1 MDFTTPPPAH
11 QPMMETIDVMGDLT
25 TTPTSYSQGTD
36 VDSEMQDTVTDWI
49 NHSGD
54 SLSCDSPCRPSIEFD
69 DDTALRGGVLYPP
82 PNLAWARKVAV
93 ASRQKQQIK
102 YNEYDEDDARIDYG
116 GLEDASEDDGYSTSS
131 DWDGYGTLP
140 LTLDEYDGTVAH
152 LEGSEEWNDEQ
163 KKLHK
168 LIYMR
173 GLHPM
178 LPSWWRVSLKM
189 WGVTQPH
196 LDDLFTPTHSKK
208 RVAIHSYGNE
218 VAGEQAFC
226 PFLWTSPKP
235 ADTKTAGKA
244 LESLFYLSQTVT
256 DYEEMGYEDKIART
270 VVKGIRNYIKWAM
283 RDVGIDARKTQ
294 LNMLVQAYP
303 PDFVGDD
310 DSDGAESDFVPSPVS
325 SNEDDEGG
333 MPDTDKKDNE
343 ASEVDEAQRARRFTR
358 AVSRDLEKRLRNMG
372 QRWRDLLWKKWAKS
386 FLAPPPTL
394 YAFAVIQHVVL
405 LASHDPSDTTNPVVV
420 LEQVVLNDRGQW
432 LWNAL
437 SIALPVNMARD
448 ALNGMWDTGV
458 IVAEHEDEEEDPDL

>member
-1 MDFTTPPPAH
+1 MDFATPPPADR
-11 QPMMETIDVMGDLT
+11 PMMETIDVLGDLA
-25 TTPTSYSQGTD
+25 TPTSYSQGTD
-36 VDSEMQDTVTDWI
+36 VDSEMQDTDWI

-54 SLSCDSPCRPSIEFD
+54 NLSCDSPCRPSIEFD
-69 DDTALRGGVLYPP
+69 DDAALRGGVLYPP

-102 YNEYDEDDARIDYG
+102 YDEYDEDEARIDYG

-131 DWDGYGTLP
+131 TSSDWDGYGTLP
-140 LTLDEYDGTVAH
+140 LTMDEYDGTVAH
-152 LEGSEEWNDEQ
+152 MEGSEEWNAEQ

-178 LPSWWRVSLKM
+178 MPSWWRVSLKM

-218 VAGEQAFC
+218 VA
-226 PFLWTSPKP
+226 
-235 ADTKTAGKA
+235 AGKA

-256 DYEEMGYEDKIART
+256 DYEEMGYEDRIART
-270 VVKGIRNYIKWAM
+270 VVRGIRNYIKWAM
-283 RDVGIDARKTQ
+283 RDVGIDTRKTQ

-303 PDFVGDD
+303 PDFLGDD
-310 DSDGAESDFVPSPVS
+310 DSDDAESDFAPSPVS
-325 SNEDDEGG
+325 SNEEHDGGIADTDRDKGDDDE
-333 MPDTDKKDNE
+333 
-343 ASEVDEAQRARRFTR
+343 AFEVDEAQRARRFTR

-372 QRWRDLLWKKWAKS
+372 QRWRDLLRKKRAKS
-386 FLAPPPTL
+386 FIAPPPTL
-394 YAFAVIQHVVL
+394 YAFAVIQHIVL

-458 IVAEHEDEEEDPDL
+458 IMAEHEDSEEDPDL